1 MLNDFYAYS
10 HNQQDEESY
19 NEIAFFEK
27 YRMNGIEYNKSSM
40 TGKQYEDNKEW
51 LNYQV
56 ILMNAWHDILFGRY
70 DEARES
76 LSSAK
81 KFVEGWI
88 EENPDRLY
96 PYFDINVFEGM
107 IHLNEGDFNSS
118 LASFEKTT
126 GKVGLWSH

>member
-1 MLNDFYAYS
+1 MLRRFLAYS

-56 ILMNAWHDILFGRY
+56 ILLNAWHDILFGRY

-81 KFVEGWI
+81 SMLKDG
-88 EENPDRLY
+88 
-96 PYFDINVFEGM
+96 
-107 IHLNEGDFNSS
+107 
-118 LASFEKTT
+118 
-126 GKVGLWSH
+126 